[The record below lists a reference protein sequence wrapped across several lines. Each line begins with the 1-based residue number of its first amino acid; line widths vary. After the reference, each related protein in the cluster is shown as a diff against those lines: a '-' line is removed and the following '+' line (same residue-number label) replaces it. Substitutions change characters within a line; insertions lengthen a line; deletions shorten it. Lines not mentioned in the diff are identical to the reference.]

1 MLYRRLEGIPTL
13 YIPWLARRILQRLL
27 QPLALPPGQL
37 FQPVAVG
44 VAQGERLTPGVVA
57 VADLMPV
64 LQGPAQHHIAELRI
78 AHRPEGR
85 LGAAGEALQ
94 HFQRAQ
100 FVGVLAA
107 VEDAAGGAQHAA
119 DQGTGPQR
127 VAGGERVD
135 AGPAQGAGA
144 EAGGGQVGAADAPGP
159 AGLFA
164 EQVAARLPRQGLL
177 AAAQVAMLVKGF
189 HVAAQALLPLALP
202 VPPALPEFVFERV
215 AVAVVAQPAGF
226 PVGEHVRQGGG
237 DQLQGLALADMLTL
251 RESLGELRG
260 KRLALAWVHSPEP
273 ATPAVAHSLLC
284 AALRAGMDVSVA
296 HPPGYELDPGVLSE
310 AAQDA
315 EASGA
320 SLRTGLALEEGV
332 SGAHAV
338 YARSWASLEDYGNPT
353 LAASRRGRLTGWEID
368 EALMAR
374 GEDARLLHAMPI
386 RRNLE
391 VTDAILD
398 GSRSLVYDQ
407 AENRL
412 HTQKALLTLLLRGSA
427 E

>member
-1 MLYRRLEGIPTL
+1 MTSAPRHLIRLSDL
-13 YIPWLARRILQRLL
+13 D
-27 QPLALPPGQL
+27 
-37 FQPVAVG
+37 
-44 VAQGERLTPGVVA
+44 PGVLEDVL
-57 VADLMPV
+57 DLS
-64 LQGPAQHHIAELRI
+64 LRLK
-78 AHRPEGR
+78 RRGGR
-85 LGAAGEALQ
+85 GEMAG
-94 HFQRAQ
+94 RT
-100 FVGVLAA
+100 VGMLFFKGSLRTRTSLEAA
-107 VEDAAGGAQHAA
+107 VHQLGGHTINLTATSDFWDLEDQEGSVMDGKAPEHIKDAAAVLS
-119 DQGTGPQR
+119 R
-127 VAGGERVD
+127 YVD
-135 AGPAQGAGA
+135 ALAIRPA
-144 EAGGGQVGAADAPGP
+144 P
-159 AGLFA
+159 AGRSWS
-164 EQVAARLPRQGLL
+164 VDRRD
-177 AAAQVAMLVKGF
+177 AQISAWSRYASVPVINMES
-189 HVAAQALLPLALP
+189 ALWHPL
-202 VPPALPEFVFERV
+202 
-215 AVAVVAQPAGF
+215 Q
-226 PVGEHVRQGGG
+226 
-237 DQLQGLALADMLTL
+237 ALADMLTL